1 MDLAVSSYPQ
11 TYERTPGIARPTKDV
26 WTPHPSPANEEAT
39 SCGRA
44 FVISGHTRF
53 THELRGDPRIA
64 GCRLLGDTRMTKRHA
79 ANSLPAHRRPSEAL
93 VLGCEVHLALRK

>member
-53 THELRGDPRIA
+53 THELRF
-64 GCRLLGDTRMTKRHA
+64 RLTSVL
-79 ANSLPAHRRPSEAL
+79 RRPSPSSGPNPEPACGATL
-93 VLGCEVHLALRK
+93 VSLAAGC